1 LNNRYGGPRRPLN
14 SFARQQSRIFSCAKS
29 LAHTLKTGEWDE
41 RILPRCFAI
50 TTPRLER
57 CRGHPQITSRLVET
71 DVPVEKLVKAQQK
84 GAVDEKILEEKAE
97 MGGKEATEAVNSM
110 KDGAVKKSGSC

>member
-1 LNNRYGGPRRPLN
+1 
-14 SFARQQSRIFSCAKS
+14 
-29 LAHTLKTGEWDE
+29 
-41 RILPRCFAI
+41 
-50 TTPRLER
+50 
-57 CRGHPQITSRLVET
+57 VET

-110 KDGAVKKSGSC
+110 KDGAVKKSGSCLIL